1 MLDVVIRAPLL
12 SYSGYGE
19 HSRQIFKWLTT
30 RSDWNIITQIVQWGS
45 TTWMVNPDMENGL
58 VGDIMSRSND
68 EKKIHDVSFQV
79 QLPDEWDLSLAKF
92 NIGVT
97 ALVETDKCNPDW
109 IENINN
115 MDLVIVPSN
124 HVKQTILNT
133 GSPTTPICVIP
144 ESYLDDI
151 DNPDLDAIDLG
162 IDTKF
167 NFLIVGTF
175 TGSDPYNDRKNLF
188 FTIKWLCET
197 FKNDPDVGIIVKT
210 NHGRGT
216 IIDRS
221 ITKGKIKQV
230 RDEVR
235 KGEYPKIHM
244 LHGNLTSSEMAAV
257 YRNDIK
263 CFVSL
268 TRGEGYGLPLLE
280 SAASGIPIIATNWS
294 GHLDFLRLG
303 KFIPVHY
310 KMVDVPDSR
319 VDGRIFT
326 TGTQWADPL
335 ESDFKKKVKKFR
347 NSYEKPMAWAS
358 DLSTKIKE
366 NFSHSSVCKI
376 YDSVIEEHLVIKK

>member
-1 MLDVVIRAPLL
+1 MI
-12 SYSGYGE
+12 
-19 HSRQIFKWLTT
+19 
-30 RSDWNIITQIVQWGS
+30 
-45 TTWMVNPDMENGL
+45 NPEMENGL
-58 VGDIMSRSND
+58 VGEVMSRSND
-68 EKKIHDVSFQV
+68 EKRSHDISFQV
-79 QLPDEWDLSLAKF
+79 QLPDEWDPNLAKF
-92 NIGVT
+92 NVGVT
-97 ALVETDKCNPDW
+97 ALVETDRCNPEW
-109 IENINN
+109 INNINS

-133 GSPTTPICVIP
+133 GTTTTPVCVVP
-144 ESYLDDI
+144 ESYLDEI
-151 DNPDLDAIDLG
+151 DHKSVDAIDLG

-188 FTIKWLCET
+188 FTIKWLCEV
-197 FKNDPDVGIIVKT
+197 FSNDPDVGIIVKT

-216 IIDRS
+216 MIDRN

-244 LHGNLTSSEMAAV
+244 LHGNLTNSEMASV

-294 GHLDFLRLG
+294 GHLDFLNLG

-310 KMVDVPDSR
+310 KMVEVPDSR
-319 VDGRIFT
+319 VDERIFT
-326 TGTQWADPL
+326 SGTRWADPL
-335 ESDFKKKVKKFR
+335 ENDFKKKVKKFR

-358 DLSTKIKE
+358 DLSTRIRE
-366 NFSHSSVCKI
+366 RFSHSAICNI
-376 YDSVIEEHLVIKK
+376 YDSVIEEHLAIKK